1 MSIIKIMTITVI
13 ILTMGLVVL
22 PSTVNLFAGGH
33 SFYNVNQGYG
43 SRCIKCHADVHDEL
57 KAGANHST
65 VDGSEGWSGEE
76 CLGCHR
82 ANVSI
87 TFANTTANVPGEEA
101 HAATIIDC
109 GYCHLNSTNP
119 FNAPVAGG
127 FGLSD
132 LGNDTGYNASHY
144 SFMIDARDSDLLK
157 NESEPCVACHTNTR
171 VRIEFSMRSETKLSF
186 KNSLNASDSYWD
198 LENMVISENT
208 TYTEV
213 KE

>member
-1 MSIIKIMTITVI
+1 MSIIKIMMVTSIIFTV
-13 ILTMGLVVL
+13 GLLVL

-33 SFYNVNQGYG
+33 SFYNLNQGYE
-43 SRCIKCHADVHDEL
+43 SRCIKCHADIYDEL
-57 KAGANHST
+57 KAGSNHST
-65 VDGSEGWSGEE
+65 VDGDEGWSGEE

-82 ANVSI
+82 ANTSI
-87 TFANTTANVPGEEA
+87 TFANATTGSPGKEA
-101 HAATIIDC
+101 HAATIINC

-144 SFMIDARDSDLLK
+144 SFVVESKDTDLLK
-157 NESEPCVACHTNTR
+157 DKSEPCIACHTNTG
-171 VRIEFSMRSETKLSF
+171 VRINFSISSEAKVVFNNTWT
-186 KNSLNASDSYWD
+186 ASESYWD

-213 KE
+213 KG